1 MISQTVS
8 LFWDDMG
15 LAALWS
21 GETAL
26 GVLDPMM
33 GIDEAEMCSRLAFV
47 PSTWQLPAA
56 SLQLQRAPCRW
67 PRGQASHDFPGK
79 EKHAGAASLLHGVP
93 GKGRM
98 EAHHRCVRPTWSL
111 SAGVSICDSVVH
123 VQKW

>member
-33 GIDEAEMCSRLAFV
+33 GIDEADVCSRLAFV
-47 PSTWQLPAA
+47 HPPGSFLLPPSSSKELPEG
-56 SLQLQRAPCRW
+56 
-67 PRGQASHDFPGK
+67 GQELRQATTSQGRRNTRVLPHCCV
-79 EKHAGAASLLHGVP
+79 ECQ
-93 GKGRM
+93 GKGGGRL
-98 EAHHRCVRPTWSL
+98 TI
-111 SAGVSICDSVVH
+111 GV
-123 VQKW
+123 